1 MIAVGCAVHGK
12 LSVLWVAK
20 MRMSVGCA
28 LREGRSVRA
37 SERAGGSCVCEGAV
51 DAAGVDSRIALMAVV
66 FEVDVK

>member
-20 MRMSVGCA
+20 CGCQSGCA
-28 LREGRSVRA
+28 LRECRSVRA
-37 SERAGGSCVCEGAV
+37 SEREGGSCVCEGAV